1 MKNNNEISLRNGRL
15 YFDPFFDAFF
25 DFPSSKQNK
34 RGLSFM
40 KTDIS
45 EDENSYKLSIELPG
59 FKKENIALDLNN
71 GYLTVTATR
80 EEETEEKK
88 YIRRERSYESCK
100 RSFYVGEGV
109 TEDDVTAVMENG
121 VLLINLLKRVEEAP
135 KTKRIEIK

>member
-1 MKNNNEISLRNGRL
+1 MKNNNELSLRNGRF

-25 DFPSSKQNK
+25 DFPTTKQNK
-34 RGLSFM
+34 RGLGFM

-88 YIRRERSYESCK
+88 YLRRERSFESCK
-100 RSFYVGEGV
+100 RSFYVGDGV
-109 TEDDVTAVMENG
+109 TEDDVTATMENG

>member
-1 MKNNNEISLRNGRL
+1 MKNNNELSLRSGRL

-25 DFPSSKQNK
+25 DFPTSKQNK

-88 YIRRERSYESCK
+88 YIRRERSCESCK

-109 TEDDVTAVMENG
+109 TEDDVSATMENG

>member
-109 TEDDVTAVMENG
+109 TEDDVTAVMEKG

>member
-1 MKNNNEISLRNGRL
+1 MKNNNELSLRNGRF

-25 DFPSSKQNK
+25 DFPTTKQNK
-34 RGLSFM
+34 RGVGFM

-88 YIRRERSYESCK
+88 YLRRERSFESCK
-100 RSFYVGEGV
+100 RSFYVGDGV
-109 TEDDVTAVMENG
+109 TEDDVTATMENG

>member
-1 MKNNNEISLRNGRL
+1 MKNNNELSLRNGRF

-25 DFPSSKQNK
+25 DFPTTKQNK
-34 RGLSFM
+34 RGVGFM

-71 GYLTVTATR
+71 GYLTVTATP
-80 EEETEEKK
+80 EEETDEKK
-88 YIRRERSYESCK
+88 YLRRERSFESCK
-100 RSFYVGEGV
+100 RSFYVGDGV
-109 TEDDVTAVMENG
+109 TEDDVTATMENG